1 MRILLLADVHA
12 NWPALQAITEPHDLC
27 LCLGDLVDYGL
38 DPAPCVDWA
47 RHNALITMRG
57 NHDHGV
63 AQNVPVSGRNGYK
76 YLTGVTRPLS
86 RERLSAGRDG
96 AVEGWRFARSGE
108 RGILRAGEAYRKRQ
122 SKNQ

>member
-1 MRILLLADVHA
+1 MRIFLMADVHA
-12 NWPALQAITEPHDLC
+12 NWAASQAVLAVPHDVC

-47 RHNALITMRG
+47 RRKPRVTVRG

-63 AQNVPVSGRNGYK
+63 AQDVPVSGRNGYK

-86 RERLSAGRDG
+86 RERLGPEIGR
-96 AVEGWRFARSGE
+96 AHV
-108 RGILRAGEAYRKRQ
+108 
-122 SKNQ
+122 